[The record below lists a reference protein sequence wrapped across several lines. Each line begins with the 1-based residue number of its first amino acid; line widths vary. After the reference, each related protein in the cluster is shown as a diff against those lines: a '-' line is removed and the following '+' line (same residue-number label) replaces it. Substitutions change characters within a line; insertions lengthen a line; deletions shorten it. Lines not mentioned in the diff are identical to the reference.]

1 MGPINLQV
9 RYRPIRIGW
18 CVREGD
24 FEELRKALR
33 LTHTFWGGASTRS
46 FLSAIPS

>member
-18 CVREGD
+18 CVKED
-24 FEELRKALR
+24 DLAELQKALR
-33 LTHTFWGGASTRS
+33 LAEGESLPSGGTF
-46 FLSAIPS
+46 